1 MKEATMRKL
10 KKMYLYTM
18 ADKYQE
24 LYESPKYSKLSP
36 SEMLAFI
43 VDAEYDK
50 RKNSKITRLLRQAH
64 VKFTAA
70 CVEDIKFSVKRNL
83 RKQELENIITG
94 DYLQNHHSV
103 LISGA
108 TGVGKTYIACALA
121 NQACRKG
128 ITALYY
134 RASRLIE
141 YVAAEKAIGNYLK
154 IIEKLGKIKLL
165 VIDDL
170 GPDIMTRDQR
180 NIFLEIVEER
190 YLTASTVIASQLPFE
205 QWYAVFDEPTT
216 ADAICDR
223 LFHNAF
229 KIQIGGDSM
238 RKK

>member
-1 MKEATMRKL
+1 MKEATIRKL
-10 KKMYLYTM
+10 KEMYLHTM
-18 ADKYQE
+18 ADKYKE
-24 LYESPKYSKLSP
+24 LYESPKYSRLSP
-36 SEMLAFI
+36 SDVLAFI

-50 RKNSKITRLLRQAH
+50 RKNSKITRLLRHARI
-64 VKFTAA
+64 KLATA
-70 CVEDIKFSVKRNL
+70 CVEDIKFSARRNL
-83 RKQELENIITG
+83 KKQELENIITG

-103 LISGA
+103 LITGA

-128 ITALYY
+128 MTALYY
-134 RASRLIE
+134 RTSRLME
-141 YVAAEKAIGNYLK
+141 YVMAEKAIGNYLK

-170 GPDIMTRDQR
+170 GPDIMTKEQR

-205 QWYAVFDEPTT
+205 QWYSVFDEPTT

>member
-1 MKEATMRKL
+1 MKEATIRKL
-10 KKMYLYTM
+10 KEMYLHTM
-18 ADKYQE
+18 ADKYKE
-24 LYESPKYSKLSP
+24 LYESPKYSHLSP
-36 SEMLAFI
+36 SDVLAFI

-64 VKFTAA
+64 IKLTTA
-70 CVEDIKFSVKRNL
+70 CIEDIEFSARRNL
-83 RKQELENIITG
+83 KKQNLENIVTG

-121 NQACRKG
+121 NQACREG
-128 ITALYY
+128 GTTLYY

-141 YVAAEKAIGNYLK
+141 YVMAEKAIGNYLK
-154 IIEKLGKIKLL
+154 ILEKLGKIKLL

-170 GPDIMTRDQR
+170 GPDIMTKEQR

-205 QWYAVFDEPTT
+205 QWYGIFDEPTT

-229 KIQIGGDSM
+229 KIQLKGESM